1 MMNALLYVP
10 VSDLRRYWIPRTPAG
25 WFLFIAMFGIIAGL
39 EYLGKRFFP
48 NLHEG
53 WRRIIEIA
61 LLVIFLFIIGADTNE
76 L

>member
-1 MMNALLYVP
+1 MHILMPAF
-10 VSDLRRYWIPRTPAG
+10 VSNLRRYWIPRTPAG

-61 LLVIFLFIIGADTNE
+61 LLVIFLLIIGADTNE